1 MYNEGRERFSLQ
13 DVILQIMFIIL
24 FVFLLLWLFPT
35 KNFVQKQVQII
46 DDSAFNQNIITMKES
61 AKEYFTLERLPQ
73 KEGDKVRITLGEMLG
88 KKFLLPFSD
97 EGSSSCDL
105 TKSYVEVTKLKTEWE
120 MKVNLDCGVK
130 SDYIISIMGCY
141 DYCLTTLCV
150 KEDIKPI
157 VPTKIYEYEYKLTTG
172 ETCNTWSAWSAWSTN
187 KLTPSATR
195 EENTKTENV
204 FSHFEQVSTGK
215 IVRDKLIGRQTF
227 TTVQTNT
234 NSTEYVFISEK
245 TETVKTGTVTIGTG
259 TYTRDAF
266 LGTSK
271 YTTRQTNTTTREF
284 ANERITYER
293 TSTTPYATNKYT
305 SRQTSTN
312 SVDFAN
318 ERITYERT
326 STTPYATNTYSSRQT
341 STNTV
346 DFANER
352 ISGSTTYTRGSY
364 IGRYDYTKTMANTA
378 TREYVYISTRSEFSC
393 DNVCQVVN
401 IYVYDVYNRIANTT
415 STYTYD
421 LYAKAA
427 RYTYDLYAK
436 AARYTYDV
444 YSLKEVT
451 KTEDTTTTVKTYTY
465 DVYSRKT
472 ETVQQAVY
480 KDVTYYSYR
489 TKECTG
495 GTVTV
500 KWSRTKTD
508 KTLLNQSYKLTGNYR
523 IVK

>member
-46 DDSAFNQNIITMKES
+46 DDSAFNQNIITMKEA

-73 KEGDKVRITLGEMLG
+73 KDGDKVRITLGEMLG
-88 KKFLLPFSD
+88 KKFILPFSD
-97 EGSSSCDL
+97 EASTSCDL
-105 TKSYVEVTKLKTEWE
+105 TKSYVEVTKFKTEWE

-130 SDYIISIMGCY
+130 TDYIISIMGCY

-150 KEDIKPI
+150 KEETKP
-157 VPTKIYEYEYKLTTG
+157 VTPVKVYEYEYKLTTG
-172 ETCNTWSAWSAWSTN
+172 ETCNTWSAWSEWSTN
-187 KLTPSATR
+187 KLTTSATR
-195 EENTKTENV
+195 EEKTKTENV

-234 NSTEYVFISEK
+234 NSTEYVFVSEK

-266 LGTSK
+266 LGTIP
-271 YTTRQTNTTTREF
+271 YATRQTSTTTREF
-284 ANERITYER
+284 ANETTNYVRIS
-293 TSTTPYATNKYT
+293 STPTKEISSTIKTNTNQADYVLTGTNYVRISSTPKRETFQTTKTNTNQADYVFVSSSLVRGSFI
-305 SRQTSTN
+305 SRQSFDE
-312 SVDFAN
+312 V
-318 ERITYERT
+318 
-326 STTPYATNTYSSRQT
+326 
-341 STNTV
+341 
-346 DFANER
+346 
-352 ISGSTTYTRGSY
+352 
-364 IGRYDYTKTMANTA
+364 MLNTA
-378 TREYVYISTRSEFSC
+378 TREYVYVSTSQRFGC
-393 DNVCQVVN
+393 GDNGCQM
-401 IYVYDVYNRIANTT
+401 IYTYVYDVYNRITN
-415 STYTYD
+415 YVYD
-421 LYAKAA
+421 VYAKAP
-427 RYTYDLYAK
+427 RYSYDVYAK
-436 AARYTYDV
+436 ALRYIYNV

-451 KTEDTTTTVKTYTY
+451 RTEDTTTTVKSYIY
-465 DVYSRKT
+465 DVYSRKA
-472 ETVQQAVY
+472 ETVQQSVY

-489 TKECTG
+489 TKECVG
-495 GTVTV
+495 GTVTI

-508 KTLLNQSYKLTGNYR
+508 STLTNQGYKLTGNYR